1 MCFFLLKPD
10 NEGTTSF
17 IILLFINWRKL
28 MKTIHYIFYSQ
39 PEIDVL
45 KFNVHMEYC
54 DTKVIE
60 ANVWSVFV
68 MILVLENNA
77 QVVQNVQ

>member
-1 MCFFLLKPD
+1 
-10 NEGTTSF
+10 
-17 IILLFINWRKL
+17 
-28 MKTIHYIFYSQ
+28 MKAIHYIFYSQ
-39 PEIDVL
+39 PEIDVI